1 MDAQVG
7 QELAVFER
15 MAGFHAWNRYAAV
28 NEEFVPIH
36 MDDDAGKRAG
46 NAGAFGMGNL
56 QVAYLHA
63 LLRQWIGDEGRIVSV
78 ACQMRAP
85 SLRGLLTSAHGRVTA
100 VRQEGDETLVDLEVW
115 TETAEGTVLAPGTAT
130 VALLSLAVGPS
141 VGAS

>member
-7 QELAVFER
+7 QELPSFER
-15 MAGFHAWNRYAAV
+15 MSGFHAWNRYAAV

-36 MDDDAGKRAG
+36 MDDEAGKRAG

-63 LLRQWIGDEGRIVSV
+63 LLRQWMGDEGRIVSV

-85 SLRGLLTSAHGRVTA
+85 NLRGLRTIARGRVTT
-100 VRQEGDETLVDLEVW
+100 VRREDVETLVDLDVW
-115 TETAEGTVLAPGTAT
+115 TETEEGTVLAPGTAT
-130 VALLSLAVGPS
+130 VALPPE
-141 VGAS
+141 